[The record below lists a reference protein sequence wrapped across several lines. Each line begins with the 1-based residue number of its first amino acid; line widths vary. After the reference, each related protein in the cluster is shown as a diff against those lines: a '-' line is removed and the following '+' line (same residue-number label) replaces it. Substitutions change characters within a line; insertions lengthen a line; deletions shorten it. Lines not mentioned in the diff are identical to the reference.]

1 MKVKDLIEILSLC
14 DQELDVVL
22 SGYEG
27 GLTDTVKVYG
37 ATVVC
42 NVNKQWYHG
51 EHEVDDDYYRENE
64 DTASLPRKKVICIAR
79 Q

>member
-1 MKVKDLIEILSLC
+1 MKVKDLIEILSMC

-27 GLTDTVKVYG
+27 GLTDTVNVYG

-42 NVNKQWYHG
+42 NVNKQWYNG

-64 DTASLPRKKVICIAR
+64 KTASLPRKKVICISR
-79 Q
+79 K